1 MKTVKILLAFTLIIN
16 LNLSAQ
22 KIKIDNIF
30 YNIYESRQ
38 CAYVTY
44 ESTAGGN
51 KYNNSKGDIVIPNY
65 ITYKNVTYPV
75 KGIETGAYLR
85 SKITS
90 ITIPSNVT
98 DIGVESFGFCDSL
111 TRIVFED
118 SKTPITLV
126 SPNYYGSFNASYN
139 IKEIYIGRTLRT
151 DYKDKIA
158 LRLSLY
164 DSIQSVVFGNMVD
177 TIPPLLCDNCKPKE
191 KIKIPNS
198 VKFVGRDAFM
208 SSNLCDTLDLRNV
221 CYIEDMAFYD
231 NQNVKHVALGDSLT
245 GIGESAFGW
254 CDNIE
259 SIYMLKSKAIT
270 CSTTIFSETVYN
282 NAILYV
288 PKGRIQ
294 AFSRTT
300 PWNKFYIEE
309 LKSFNVTF
317 VIDNKVY
324 EKISV
329 DYGKEIILPE
339 PPVKEGHTFNGWE
352 SVPTTMPAKDIT
364 ITGSFS
370 TNNYAITYMVDGVI
384 FVTDSIEYNTKI
396 PQIEIPAKEGHT
408 FNGWKN
414 IPTTMP
420 AEDITI
426 TGSFTKNKYKI
437 TYTVDGN
444 IFASDSIEYGSQIS
458 QTTTPTKEGHT
469 FCGWSE
475 IPDTMPAEDITITG
489 SFEVNSYKA
498 FFLVGNSV
506 YAILSFNYGETIT
519 PPINPQKDGYIFN
532 NWTNLPENMPAEDI
546 VMIANFTE
554 NTENTGVYD
563 IYENSIDNLYY
574 DLKGNRIKKTA
585 RGIYIINGKKIF
597 IK

>member
-44 ESTAGGN
+44 ESTMGGN

-98 DIGVESFGFCDSL
+98 EIGVESFGFCDSL
-111 TRIVFED
+111 NRIIFED

-126 SPNYYGSFNASYN
+126 SPNYYGSFEASYN
-139 IKEIYIGRTLRT
+139 IKEFYIGRTLRT

-198 VKFVGRDAFM
+198 VKFVGRNAFM
-208 SSNLCDTLDLRNV
+208 NSNLCDTLDLRNV
-221 CYIEDMAFYD
+221 CYIEDMAFCG
-231 NQNVKHVALGDSLT
+231 NQNVKHVALGDSIT
-245 GIGESAFGW
+245 GIGESAFGS

-282 NAILYV
+282 NAILYI

-294 AFSRTT
+294 AYSRTT

-309 LKSFNVTF
+309 LGSFTTTF
-317 VIDNKVY
+317 IIDGKVY
-324 EKISV
+324 AKSSV
-329 DYGKEIILPE
+329 DYGKEITLPE
-339 PPVKEGHTFNGWE
+339 VPSKEGHTFCGW
-352 SVPTTMPAKDIT
+352 SDIP
-364 ITGSFS
+364 
-370 TNNYAITYMVDGVI
+370 D
-384 FVTDSIEYNTKI
+384 
-396 PQIEIPAKEGHT
+396 
-408 FNGWKN
+408 
-414 IPTTMP
+414 TMP

-437 TYTVDGN
+437 TYMVDG
-444 IFASDSIEYGSQIS
+444 IFFASDSIEYDSQIP
-458 QTTTPTKEGHT
+458 QIEIPAKEGYT
-469 FCGWSE
+469 FNGWIG
-475 IPDTMPAEDITITG
+475 IPER
-489 SFEVNSYKA
+489 
-498 FFLVGNSV
+498 
-506 YAILSFNYGETIT
+506 
-519 PPINPQKDGYIFN
+519 
-532 NWTNLPENMPAEDI
+532 MPAEDI
-546 VMIANFTE
+546 VLTASFTE
-554 NTENTGVYD
+554 VMGINDIRANNIDKKYYRLNGVT
-563 IYENSIDNLYY
+563 
-574 DLKGNRIKKTA
+574 IKKPKK
-585 RGIYIINGKKIF
+585 GIYIINGKKTL